1 MNTIFKIKFF
11 AVASIV
17 AMCFLASSCVD
28 NDGDQVA
35 PVTNT
40 LYDEITADKE
50 LSDFVEVLKACNI
63 PSSKDDYNTIIDVAD
78 SLFNTSRV
86 YTVWAPV
93 NGSFNKDS
101 LIARVAAGYR
111 EDVMKTFVGSHVA
124 NFLKPAKG
132 NFGKE
137 GELILMLNEKKL
149 LFAGSY
155 KEEDGY
161 TFNGRRLKSVNNR
174 VRNGIIHKLETA
186 SEYQYNIWEYIWIYS
201 KDAQVY
207 KVDSLVNYLYSFN
220 DTTFS
225 EWMSIPGPIV
235 NGAETYLDSVFLF
248 DNELLNKYGGV
259 SALNNEDS
267 LYTFYMPTNEAWD
280 KMIAQAEKHFNY
292 VVTPTITDSVLVDSL
307 REYYPRFNIIKYLTY
322 SENEQVFVQDK
333 DSIMPAQCQGPR
345 KRFARSDVEKN
356 VVETKELSNGT
367 MKVVSEF
374 PYSVFDLWHDTIR
387 IEAEALS
394 YMDNDL
400 TVDKNWVTKYT
411 VYDKDINKKAGNKLS
426 GSQYIVLGDDNNSFT
441 DLYYYIPDVKS
452 ATYQVALITVPK
464 NIKSDK
470 FDFSESLPSMLKCYV
485 YSYDPVSK
493 ENSYELLYEKDLM
506 PKMDKIDTLY
516 LPNLVTFPICEYNI
530 VKDVDDYS
538 AQIRIRSNHNKNKY
552 DNSIRLDAILLIPVE
567 DAK

>member
-17 AMCFLASSCVD
+17 AMCFVASSCVD
-28 NDGDQVA
+28 NDGDHIA
-35 PVTNT
+35 PVTST
-40 LYDEITADKE
+40 LYDEITKDKE

-63 PSSKDDYNTIIDVAD
+63 PSATNSSEKIDVAD

-101 LIARVAAGYR
+101 LIARVNAGYR

-132 NFGKE
+132 NFGEE

-155 KEEDGY
+155 KDNEGY
-161 TFNGRRLKSVNNR
+161 TFDGRRLKSVNNR
-174 VRNGIIHKLETA
+174 VRNGIIHKLESA
-186 SEYQYNIWEYIWIYS
+186 SVYLYNIWEYIDIYS
-201 KDAQVY
+201 KESQVY

-235 NGAETYLDSVFLF
+235 NGEETYLDSVFLF
-248 DNELLNKYGGV
+248 ENKLLNKFGGV

-267 LYTFYMPTNEAWD
+267 LYTFYLPTNEAWN

-292 VVTPTITDSVLVDSL
+292 VITPTITDTVLVDSL
-307 REYYPRFNIIKYLTY
+307 RNYHPRFNIIKYLTY
-322 SENEQVFVQDK
+322 SENEQIYVQDK
-333 DSIMPAQCQGPR
+333 DSIMPAQNQGLR
-345 KRFARSDVEKN
+345 KRFARADVEKY

-367 MKVVSEF
+367 MKVVNEF

-394 YMDNDL
+394 YLDKDL
-400 TVDKNWVTKYT
+400 TVDRNWITTYT
-411 VYDKDINKKAGNKLS
+411 VSDKDINKKAGNKLS
-426 GSQYIVLGDDNNSFT
+426 GSQYIVLGDENNSFT
-441 DLYYYIPDVKS
+441 DLYYYIPGVKS
-452 ATYQVALITVPK
+452 ATYQIALITVPK

-470 FDFSESLPSMLKCYV
+470 VDLSEALPPMLKCYV
-485 YSYDPVSK
+485 YSYDPVSA
-493 ENSYELLYEKDLM
+493 ENSHELLYEKELM

-516 LPNLVTFPICEYNI
+516 LPKLVTFPVCEYNI

-538 AQIRIRSNHNKNKY
+538 AQIRIRSNHKKSDY

-567 DAK
+567 DAE

>member
-17 AMCFLASSCVD
+17 AMCFVASSCVD
-28 NDGDQVA
+28 NDGDQIA
-35 PVTNT
+35 PVTST
-40 LYDEITADKE
+40 LYDEITKDKE

-63 PSSKDDYNTIIDVAD
+63 PSATNSSEKIDVAD

-101 LIARVAAGYR
+101 LIARVNAGYR

-132 NFGKE
+132 NFGEE

-155 KEEDGY
+155 KDNEGY
-161 TFNGRRLKSVNNR
+161 TFDGRRLKSVNNR
-174 VRNGIIHKLETA
+174 VRNGIIHKLESA
-186 SEYQYNIWEYIWIYS
+186 SVYLYNIWEYIDIYS
-201 KDAQVY
+201 KESQVY

-235 NGAETYLDSVFLF
+235 NGEETYLDSVFLF
-248 DNELLNKYGGV
+248 ENKLLNKFGGV

-267 LYTFYMPTNEAWD
+267 LYTFYLPTNEAWN

-292 VVTPTITDSVLVDSL
+292 VITPTITDTVLVDSL
-307 REYYPRFNIIKYLTY
+307 RNYHPRFNIIKYLTY
-322 SENEQVFVQDK
+322 SENEQKYVQDK
-333 DSIMPAQCQGPR
+333 DSIMPAQNQGLR
-345 KRFARSDVEKN
+345 KRFARADVEKY

-367 MKVVSEF
+367 MKVVNEF

-394 YMDNDL
+394 YLDNDL
-400 TVDKNWVTKYT
+400 TVDRNWITTYT
-411 VYDKDINKKAGNKLS
+411 VSDKDINKKAGNKLS
-426 GSQYIVLGDDNNSFT
+426 GSQYIVLGDENNSFT
-441 DLYYYIPDVKS
+441 DLYYYIPGVKS
-452 ATYQVALITVPK
+452 ATYQIALITVPK
-464 NIKSDK
+464 NIKNDK
-470 FDFSESLPSMLKCYV
+470 VDLSEALPPMLKCYV
-485 YSYDPVSK
+485 YSYDPVSA
-493 ENSYELLYEKDLM
+493 ENSHELLYEKELM

-516 LPNLVTFPICEYNI
+516 LPKLVTFPVCEYNI

-538 AQIRIRSNHNKNKY
+538 AQIRIRSNHKKSDY

-567 DAK
+567 DAE